1 MLSIR
6 KITAAVTAAAAL
18 TVTAGSAVEASSSE
32 TTLADVLLA
41 DSDKDNRNG
50 FDRRFW
56 DYDIVTEAVLLFDDL
71 VDAASDPD
79 AELTAFLPNDLAFRR
94 LVYELTGRWYWSEQR
109 VFEQVAALGADTVKD
124 VLLYHLVPAK
134 ISYRDALR
142 ADGAVLDTLLPDA
155 DLTVDVRGI
164 FFKRVVLQDL
174 DTNDRDARVVRP
186 NLGGEAANGFAHGI
200 NRVLR
205 PVDLP

>member
-6 KITAAVTAAAAL
+6 KLTAAVTAAAAL
-18 TVTAGSAVEASSSE
+18 TVTAGSAVEASGSE

-41 DSDKDNRNG
+41 DSGSDNRNG
-50 FDRRFW
+50 FDWRYW
-56 DYDIVTEAVLLFDDL
+56 DYDIVTEAVLLFPDL
-71 VDAASDPD
+71 AGAASDPD

-109 VFEQVAALGADTVKD
+109 VFEQVAALGLDTVEN
-124 VLLYHLVPAK
+124 VLRYHIVPAK

-142 ADGAVLDTLLPDA
+142 ADGAVLGTLLPDA
-155 DLTVDVRGI
+155 DITVDVRGS

-174 DTNDRDARVVRP
+174 DTDDRDARVIRP
-186 NLGGEAANGFAHGI
+186 NVGGEAANGFAHGI

>member
-124 VLLYHLVPAK
+124 VLLYHIVPAK

-142 ADGAVLDTLLPDA
+142 ADGAVLGTLLPEA
-155 DLTVDVRGI
+155 EITVDVRGF

-186 NLGGEAANGFAHGI
+186 NLGGEAANGFAHGV